1 MAKKCIPG
9 LFCIENMTLFLLLV
23 LISLVF
29 YYFYFLVPRNK
40 QQSNG
45 PAIIINGSMPQMF
58 SQPPQL
64 MGLGLA
70 TRSDVLNDPY
80 APPLKNDALFYP
92 PNGSDIR
99 GLPMIGPSVLM
110 SPQPAINVQT
120 RGLNTAYQQVGILT
134 KSSGNNQ
141 ENMILPLMGRRTM
154 IGRDK
159 WQYYTISN
167 TGNMNTKL
175 PISVNGRSCTSE
187 NGCDS
192 IYNGDTVYVEG
203 YQDTFRVT
211 IYENNLF
218 QYLPVL

>member
-9 LFCIENMTLFLLLV
+9 LFCIENMTMFLLL
-23 LISLVF
+23 IIIALVF
-29 YYFYFLVPRNK
+29 YYFYYIVPHMSGR
-40 QQSNG
+40 SNG
-45 PAIIINGSMPQMF
+45 QTIVVNGSMPQMF
-58 SQPPQL
+58 AQPPTM
-64 MGLGLA
+64 MGFGLA
-70 TRSDVLNDPY
+70 TRLDTLSDPY
-80 APPLKNDALFYP
+80 SPPLKNDALFYP
-92 PNGSDIR
+92 PGGSDIR
-99 GLPMIGPSVLM
+99 GLPVIAQPLVA
-110 SPQPAINVQT
+110 QPAINVQT
-120 RGLNTAYQQVGILT
+120 RGLNTGYQQVGILT

-154 IGRDK
+154 SGRDK

-192 IYNGDTVYVEG
+192 IYNSDTVYVEG